1 MIYAMKKQLVISLTS
16 ISLLMTACMDLN
28 EGMNEGVSS
37 TIPVN
42 VDGGIHQTQTRATV
56 DGFVHGDAVGIYV
69 VNYLEDNETAGTL
82 QDSGNQA
89 DYVRYTYSESE
100 HKWNPAKKVYYK
112 DEQTHADIYGYY
124 PYMRP
129 DKVDGYVFEVQ
140 KDQSAPAQGDELNG
154 YEASDFLWGKAEN
167 VAPTSSKVRINYTHR
182 MACAN
187 VVLEEGTG
195 FVSGE
200 FGALDKSVL
209 VMNTTRKAGIDFST
223 GSVTAIG
230 CAAADGI
237 VMMPC
242 SDGFRSIVVPQ
253 KIEAFKT
260 LFAITIGGQTYNFKK
275 DEELEYPAR
284 QISRFTITVNKKS
297 ETGEYEF
304 VLSGS
309 QILAWTE
316 DSETHKGEARQYYV
330 VNMSEPGS
338 LGACLKAAK
347 MNPNKIRNIK
357 LVGKIDARDFFF
369 MRDSMAVLQAVNLK
383 ETRIESVVYKDKGVF
398 SSSIQY
404 AENEIPDNAF
414 SENGTLVSFS
424 FPEYITRIG
433 SNAFYKNALLSGA
446 LVIQDAVKII
456 GKSAFSQC
464 SNLTSLTL
472 PLALEKIEAGAF
484 SGCSSIGGTLS
495 LPNALKEIGSSAFG
509 GCRSM
514 TGCLN
519 FSENLEVLGGG
530 AFSGCS
536 GFSGNLKIPET
547 IKVLYGGTFYGC
559 SGFRGQL
566 IMHDDLML
574 EGESIFENCC
584 FTGELKLPI
593 SLKKIY
599 NRTFCGC
606 LFSSIV
612 EFPETLI
619 EIEDNAF
626 WKCKRL
632 SGVLKI
638 PDSVVSIG
646 AGAFRQCQDIEGIEL
661 PANLGVLKKWVFQ
674 DCLSLNSIVCRAIE
688 PPAIVDMALDGVPKD
703 NCTVEVPEQSV
714 NRYQSDKSWGEF
726 KRISANRDFSISRRI
741 VRALNASCS
750 KTFTIMAL
758 AGNSWSVESKP
769 DWVDVTPSSGTG
781 KTEVVLTVNELAKGS
796 RKRTG
801 EVVFLLDG
809 KDYRAKTMVEQ
820 YNYRYGDGDVV
831 TLQTATV
838 GKGVNVVLMGDCY
851 DAADISSGSYLKD
864 IKEAYGYLFD
874 VEPYKTYKDYFNVYA
889 VFGLS
894 DDSGVGTANVI
905 REAKFGSQ
913 YQIAEGVAP
922 DEKICF
928 EYACK
933 TPIDNDVA
941 HTLIVLIP
949 NTTDY
954 GGATYMWGDGS
965 AIALCPKSS
974 DAYPYDFRGIVQH
987 EACGHG
993 FGKLADEYIYSN
1005 AFISSCSCP
1014 HKHVSGFMNFK
1025 KLGWY
1030 KNLSLSGNMK
1040 EVDWSHFIFDPKYS
1054 NIVDVYE
1061 GGFFHTR
1068 GIYRSEPNSCM
1079 NNNIPYFSAISRQAI
1094 VERIKEYA
1102 GETFSLDEFYEK
1114 DVLTMTGSTGT
1125 TKSSPVA
1132 FPQYPV
1138 RGGRQ
1143 QAPKYMGHSPQF

>member
-1 MIYAMKKQLVISLTS
+1 MIYAMKKQFVISLTS

-69 VNYLEDNETAGTL
+69 VNYLEDNETVGTL

-129 DKVDGYVFEVQ
+129 DKVEGYVFEVQ
-140 KDQSAPAQGDELNG
+140 KDQSAPAQGDELSG

-200 FGALDKSVL
+200 FGLLDKSVL

-230 CAAADGI
+230 GAAADGI

-242 SDGFRSIVVPQ
+242 SDGFRAIVVPQ
-253 KIEAFKT
+253 KIEAFKP

-275 DEELEYPAR
+275 DEVLEYPAR

-304 VLSGS
+304 VLSDS
-309 QILAWTE
+309 QILAWAE

-338 LGACLKAAK
+338 LGAYLKAAK
-347 MNPNKIRNIK
+347 KNPNKIRNIK

-369 MRDSMAVLQAVNLK
+369 MRDSMEVLQAVNLK
-383 ETRIESVVYKDKGVF
+383 ETRIEGVECIVKYTGLVQF
-398 SSSIQY
+398 
-404 AENEIPDNAF
+404 AENEIPDRAF
-414 SENGTLVSFS
+414 AGKVTLVNFS
-424 FPEYITRIG
+424 YPEYVTRVG
-433 SNAFYKNALLSGA
+433 SHAFYGNRLLSGP
-446 LVIQDAVKII
+446 LIIPDCVKVIADNVFY
-456 GKSAFSQC
+456 GC
-464 SNLTSLTL
+464 NNLTSMTL
-472 PLALEKIEAGAF
+472 PLALEKIGERAF
-484 SGCSSIGGTLS
+484 MGCSSICGTLL
-495 LPNALKEIGSSAFG
+495 LPSSLKEIGKEAFDA
-509 GCRSM
+509 CSSM
-514 TGCLN
+514 TGNLN
-519 FSENLEVLGGG
+519 LPESLEVLGWR
-530 AFSGCS
+530 AFNCCS
-536 GFSGNLKIPET
+536 GFTGSLKIPEKL
-547 IKVLYGGTFYGC
+547 KVLYGQTFYRC

-566 IMHDDLML
+566 IMHDDLTL
-574 EGESIFENCC
+574 AGESIFAGCC
-584 FTGELKLPI
+584 FTGELKLPNT
-593 SLKKIY
+593 L
-599 NRTFCGC
+599 RTIPSATFQEC
-606 LFSSIV
+606 LFSSIAD
-612 EFPETLI
+612 FPETLT
-619 EIEDNAF
+619 EIGGGAF
-626 WKCKRL
+626 YDCWRL
-632 SGVLKI
+632 SGVLKF

-646 AGAFRQCQDIEGIEL
+646 SGAFNGCRSLEGIEL
-661 PANLGVLKKWVFQ
+661 PASISILKGVFGG
-674 DCLSLNSIVCRAIE
+674 CSYINSIVCKSIE
-688 PPAIVDMALDGVPKD
+688 PPTVLNGTFNGVPKD
-703 NCTVEVPEQSV
+703 NFTVEVPEQSV
-714 NRYQSDKSWGEF
+714 NKYQSDKSWGEF
-726 KRISANRDFSISRRI
+726 KRISANRDFSISRRR
-741 VRALNASCS
+741 VRTLNAGCS
-750 KTFTIMAL
+750 KTFIVRAL

-769 DWVDVTPSSGTG
+769 DWVDVSPSSGTG
-781 KTEVVLTVNELAKGS
+781 KAEIVLTVNELAQGS
-796 RKRTG
+796 QTRTG

-809 KDYRAKTMVEQ
+809 KDYRVKTTVEQ
-820 YNYRYGDGDVV
+820 YNYQYGDGEVV

-838 GKGVNVVLMGDCY
+838 SKGVNVVLMGDCY

-864 IKEAYGYLFD
+864 IEEAYGYLFD

-905 REAKFGSQ
+905 REAKFGCQ

-933 TPIDNDVA
+933 TPIDDVA

-949 NTTDY
+949 NTTEY
-954 GGATYMWGDGS
+954 GGITYMWGDGS

-1005 AFISSCSCP
+1005 AFISSCHCP
-1014 HKHVSGFMNFK
+1014 HKHVNEFMQFK
-1025 KLGWY
+1025 NLGWY
-1030 KNLSLSGNMK
+1030 RNLSLSGNMK
-1040 EVDWSHFIFDPKYS
+1040 EVDWSHLIFNPKYS

-1068 GIYRSEPNSCM
+1068 GVFRSEPNSCM

-1125 TKSSPVA
+1125 TKSSSVV

-1138 RGGRQ
+1138 
-1143 QAPKYMGHSPQF
+1143 

>member
-1 MIYAMKKQLVISLTS
+1 MKKQLVISLTG
-16 ISLLMTACMDLN
+16 ISLLLTACMDLN
-28 EGMNEGVSS
+28 EGVNGGGGSA
-37 TIPVN
+37 IPVN
-42 VDGGIHQTQTRATV
+42 VDGGIRQTQTRATV
-56 DGFVHGDAVGIYV
+56 DGFVDGDAVGIYV
-69 VNYLEDNETAGTL
+69 VNYLEDNEAAGTL

-100 HKWNPAKKVYYK
+100 HKWNPSKKVYYK

-129 DKVDGYVFEVQ
+129 DKVSGYVFEVQ
-140 KDQSAPAQGDELNG
+140 KDQSAPAQGGGLNG

-167 VAPTSSKVRINYTHR
+167 VAPTANKVRISYSHR

-187 VVLEEGTG
+187 VVLEEGSG

-200 FGALDKSVL
+200 FGLLDKSVL
-209 VMNTTRKAGIDFST
+209 VMNTTRKAGVDFST
-223 GSVTAIG
+223 GSVTALG
-230 CAAADGI
+230 EAAADGI

-242 SDGFRSIVVPQ
+242 SDGFRAIVVPQ
-253 KIEAFKT
+253 KIEAFRP
-260 LFAITIGGQTYNFKK
+260 LFAITVGGQTYNFKK
-275 DEELEYPAR
+275 DEEFEYPAR

-304 VLSGS
+304 VLSDS
-309 QILAWTE
+309 QIVAWTE

-347 MNPNKIRNIK
+347 KNPNKIRNIK

-369 MRDSMAVLQAVNLK
+369 MRDSMEVLQAVNLK
-383 ETRIESVVYKDKGVF
+383 ETKIEGVKIR
-398 SSSIQY
+398 SSQY
-404 AENEIPDNAF
+404 LENEIPDGAF
-414 SENGTLVSFS
+414 GSKKTLVNFS

-433 SNAFYKNALLSGA
+433 HMAFSEDALLSGA
-446 LVIQDAVKII
+446 LIIPDDVKII
-456 GKSAFSQC
+456 GSAAFSQC
-464 SNLTSLTL
+464 SNLSSLTL
-472 PLALEKIEAGAF
+472 PLALEEIGNSAF
-484 SGCSSIGGTLS
+484 YLCASISGGLS
-495 LPNALKEIGSSAFG
+495 LPNSLKMIGEKAFDD
-509 GCRSM
+509 CHSI
-514 TGCLN
+514 TGSLVLPE
-519 FSENLEVLGGG
+519 SLEVLGRG
-530 AFSGCS
+530 AFASCS
-536 GFSGNLKIPET
+536 GFSGDLRIPEKL
-547 IKVLYGGTFYGC
+547 KVLYEETFLRC

-566 IMHDDLML
+566 IMHDDLRL
-574 EGESIFENCC
+574 DGSNVFYGCK
-584 FTGELKLPI
+584 FTGELKLP
-593 SLKKIY
+593 
-599 NRTFCGC
+599 RTLRTIPRDSFNGC
-606 LFSSIV
+606 LFSSIA
-612 EFPETLI
+612 EFPETLT
-619 EIEDNAF
+619 EIGDNAF
-626 WKCKRL
+626 GDCWRL
-632 SGVLKI
+632 SGILKF

-646 AGAFRQCQDIEGIEL
+646 KRAFYRCRTLEGIEL
-661 PANLGVLKKWVFQ
+661 PAELGILKDDAFGGCSYISSIK
-674 DCLSLNSIVCRAIE
+674 CLAIE
-688 PPAIVDMALDGVPKD
+688 PPSVLSGAFNGVPKD
-703 NCTVEVPEQSV
+703 NFTVEVPEPSV

-726 KRISANRDFSISRRI
+726 KRISAYRDFSISRRI
-741 VRALNASCS
+741 VRTLNASCS
-750 KTFTIMAL
+750 KTFTVRAL

-769 DWVDVTPSSGTG
+769 DWVDVSPSSGTG
-781 KTEVVLTVNELAKGS
+781 KTEVVLTVNELSQGS
-796 RKRTG
+796 QTRTG

-809 KDYRAKTMVEQ
+809 KDYRVKTTVEQ
-820 YNYRYGDGDVV
+820 YNYQYGDGDVV

-889 VFGLS
+889 VLGLS

-913 YQIAEGVAP
+913 YQIAEGLAP
-922 DEKICF
+922 DDKTCF

-933 TPIDNDVA
+933 APIDNDVSR
-941 HTLIVLIP
+941 TLIVLIP
-949 NTTDY
+949 NTTEY
-954 GGATYMWGDGS
+954 GGMTYMWGDGS

-974 DAYPYDFRGIVQH
+974 DAYPYDFRGVVQH

-1005 AFISSCSCP
+1005 AFISSCSCS
-1014 HKHVSGFMNFK
+1014 HKHVNEFVKFK
-1025 KLGWY
+1025 NLGWY
-1030 KNLSLSGNMK
+1030 RNLSLSGNMK
-1040 EVDWSHFIFDPKYS
+1040 EVDWSHLIFNPKYS

-1068 GIYRSEPNSCM
+1068 GVYRSEPNSCM

-1125 TKSSPVA
+1125 TKSSSVA
-1132 FPQYPV
+1132 FPEFPLW
-1138 RGGRQ
+1138 GGQ
-1143 QAPKYMGHSPQF
+1143 QREPKYMGYSPEF

>member
-56 DGFVHGDAVGIYV
+56 DGFVHGDVVGIYV

-100 HKWNPAKKVYYK
+100 HKWNPSKKVYYK

-129 DKVDGYVFEVQ
+129 DKVEGYVFEVQ
-140 KDQSAPAQGDELNG
+140 KDQSAPAQGDELSG

-200 FGALDKSVL
+200 FGLLDKSVL

-230 CAAADGI
+230 GAAADGI

-242 SDGFRSIVVPQ
+242 SDGFRAIVVPQ
-253 KIEAFKT
+253 KIEAFKP

-275 DEELEYPAR
+275 DEVLEYPAR

-304 VLSGS
+304 VLSDS

-316 DSETHKGEARQYYV
+316 DSETHKGDARQYYV

-338 LGACLKAAK
+338 LGAYLKAAK

-383 ETRIESVVYKDKGVF
+383 ETRIDGVK
-398 SSSIQY
+398 IKTNQY
-404 AENEIPDNAF
+404 LENEIPDDAF
-414 SENGTLVSFS
+414 YRKKTLVSFS
-424 FPEYITRIG
+424 FPEHITRIG
-433 SNAFYKNALLSGA
+433 SEAFAENGLLSGA
-446 LVIQDAVKII
+446 LIIPDDVKII
-456 GKSAFSQC
+456 GSSAFSQC
-464 SNLTSLTL
+464 SNLASLTL
-472 PLALEKIEAGAF
+472 PLALEEIGECAF
-484 SGCSSIGGTLS
+484 YLCTSISGGLL
-495 LPNALKEIGSSAFG
+495 LPNSLKVIGKSAYDY
-509 GCRSM
+509 CHSI
-514 TGCLN
+514 TGSLVLP
-519 FSENLEVLGGG
+519 ENLEVLGAL
-530 AFSGCS
+530 AFSSCS
-536 GFSGNLKIPET
+536 GFSGDLRIPEKL
-547 IKVLYGGTFYGC
+547 KVLYEGAFLNC

-566 IMHDDLML
+566 KMHDDLRL
-574 EGESIFENCC
+574 EGPRIFSGCK
-584 FTGELKLPI
+584 FTGELKLP
-593 SLKKIY
+593 
-599 NRTFCGC
+599 RTLRTIPADAFNGC
-606 LFSSIV
+606 LFSSIF
-612 EFPETLI
+612 EFPETLA
-619 EIEDNAF
+619 EIGDNAF
-626 WKCKRL
+626 WNCWRL
-632 SGVLKI
+632 SGILKF
-638 PDSVVSIG
+638 PDSVVSVG
-646 AGAFRQCQDIEGIEL
+646 KRAFQGCRTLEGIEL
-661 PANLGVLKKWVFQ
+661 PAELGVLKDNVFNG
-674 DCLSLNSIVCRAIE
+674 CSYISSIKCMAIE
-688 PPAIVDMALDGVPKD
+688 PPSVLSGAFSGVPK
-703 NCTVEVPEQSV
+703 NNFTIEVPEQSV

-726 KRISANRDFSISRRI
+726 KRISANRNFSISRRI
-741 VRALNASCS
+741 VRTLNAGCS
-750 KTFTIMAL
+750 KTFTVRAL

-769 DWVDVTPSSGTG
+769 DWVEVSPSSGTG
-781 KTEVVLTVNELAKGS
+781 KVEVKLTVSELAKGS
-796 RKRTG
+796 QKRAG

-809 KDYRAKTMVEQ
+809 KDYRAKTTVEQ
-820 YNYRYGDGDVV
+820 YNYQYGDGDVV

-838 GKGVNVVLMGDCY
+838 GKGVNVVLVGDCY
-851 DAADISSGSYLKD
+851 DAADISSGIYLKD

-874 VEPYKTYKDYFNVYA
+874 VEPYKTYKDYFNAYA

-894 DDSGVGTANVI
+894 DDSGIGTTNVI

-913 YQIAEGVAP
+913 YQIAEGLAP
-922 DEKICF
+922 DEKTCF

-933 TPIDNDVA
+933 APIDNDIS

-949 NTTDY
+949 NTTEY
-954 GGATYMWGDGS
+954 GGITYLWGDGS

-993 FGKLADEYIYSN
+993 FGKLADEYIHTN
-1005 AFISSCSCP
+1005 AFINSCGCSD
-1014 HKHVSGFMNFK
+1014 KHVSEFMAFK
-1025 KLGWY
+1025 NLGWY
-1030 KNLSLSGNMK
+1030 RNLSLSGNMK
-1040 EVDWSHFIFDPKYS
+1040 DVDWSHFIFDPKYS

-1061 GGFFHTR
+1061 GGFYHTR
-1068 GIYRSEPNSCM
+1068 GVYRSEPNSCM

-1114 DVLTMTGSTGT
+1114 DVLTMTGSST
-1125 TKSSPVA
+1125 TKSSSVV

-1143 QAPKYMGHSPQF
+1143 HAPKYMGHSPQF

>member
-1 MIYAMKKQLVISLTS
+1 MKKQLVISLTG
-16 ISLLMTACMDLN
+16 ISLLLTACMDLN
-28 EGMNEGVSS
+28 EGVNGGGGSA
-37 TIPVN
+37 IPVN
-42 VDGGIHQTQTRATV
+42 VDGGIRQTQTRATV
-56 DGFVHGDAVGIYV
+56 DGFVDGDAVGIYV
-69 VNYLEDNETAGTL
+69 VNYLEDNEAAGTL

-100 HKWNPAKKVYYK
+100 HKWNPSKKVYYK

-129 DKVDGYVFEVQ
+129 DKVSGYVFEVQ
-140 KDQSAPAQGDELNG
+140 KDQSAPAQGGGLNG

-167 VAPTSSKVRINYTHR
+167 VAPTANKVRISYSHR

-187 VVLEEGTG
+187 VVLEEGSG

-200 FGALDKSVL
+200 FGLLDKSVL
-209 VMNTTRKAGIDFST
+209 VMNTTRKAGVDFST
-223 GSVTAIG
+223 GSVTALG
-230 CAAADGI
+230 EAAADGI

-242 SDGFRSIVVPQ
+242 SDGFRAIVVPQ
-253 KIEAFKT
+253 KIEAFRP
-260 LFAITIGGQTYNFKK
+260 LFAITVGGQTYNFKK
-275 DEELEYPAR
+275 DEEFEYPAR

-304 VLSGS
+304 VLSDS
-309 QILAWTE
+309 QIVAWTE

-347 MNPNKIRNIK
+347 KNPNKIRNIK

-369 MRDSMAVLQAVNLK
+369 MRDSMEVLQAVNLK
-383 ETRIESVVYKDKGVF
+383 ETRIESVVYKDKGV
-398 SSSIQY
+398 SSHSIQY
-404 AENEIPDNAF
+404 AENEIPDKAF
-414 SENGTLVSFS
+414 SEKGTLVNFS

-433 SNAFYKNALLSGA
+433 SSAFYKNVLLSGA
-446 LVIQDAVKII
+446 LVIPDEVKTIDK
-456 GKSAFSQC
+456 GAFSGC

-472 PLALEKIEAGAF
+472 PLTLEKIGESAF
-484 SGCSSIGGTLS
+484 GHCSSICELS
-495 LPNALKEIGSSAFG
+495 LPNTLKEIGSYAFTF
-509 GCRSM
+509 CDSL
-514 TGCLN
+514 T
-519 FSENLEVLGGG
+519 
-530 AFSGCS
+530 
-536 GFSGNLKIPET
+536 GNLDLPESLELLGSMAFYSCRFTGDLRIPEKL
-547 IKVLYGGTFYGC
+547 KVLYYATFWGC
-559 SGFRGQL
+559 GFRGQL
-566 IMHDDLML
+566 IMHDNLVLD
-574 EGESIFENCC
+574 GDSIFRNCR
-584 FTGELKLPI
+584 FTGELKLPGT
-593 SLKKIY
+593 L
-599 NRTFCGC
+599 RTIPKETFYGC
-606 LFSSIV
+606 LFSGITG
-612 EFPETLI
+612 FPETLT
-619 EIEDNAF
+619 EIGEYAF
-626 WKCKRL
+626 YNCSRL
-632 SGVLKI
+632 AGVLKF

-646 AGAFRQCQDIEGIEL
+646 GHAFQGCKTLEGIEL
-661 PANLGVLKKWVFQ
+661 PPDLGVVKEYTFGS
-674 DCLSLNSIVCRAIE
+674 CPYINSIVCRAIE
-688 PPAIVDMALDGVPKD
+688 PPSVLYGAFNSVPKD
-703 NCTVEVPEQSV
+703 NFTVEVPEQSV
-714 NRYQSDKSWGEF
+714 NRYQSDKSWSEF
-726 KRISANRDFSISRRI
+726 KRISAYRDFSISRRT
-741 VRALNASCS
+741 VRTLNSGCS
-750 KTFTIMAL
+750 KTFTVRAL

-809 KDYRAKTMVEQ
+809 KDYRVKTTVEQ
-820 YNYRYGDGDVV
+820 YNYQYGDGDVV

-913 YQIAEGVAP
+913 YQIAEGLAP
-922 DEKICF
+922 DDKTCF

-933 TPIDNDVA
+933 APIDNDVS

-949 NTTDY
+949 NTTEY
-954 GGATYMWGDGS
+954 GGITYMWGDGS
-965 AIALCPKSS
+965 AIALCPKIS
-974 DAYPYDFRGIVQH
+974 DAYPYDFRGVVQH
-987 EACGHG
+987 EAGGHG

-1030 KNLSLSGNMK
+1030 RNLSLSGNMK
-1040 EVDWSHFIFDPKYS
+1040 EVDWSHLIFNPKYS

-1068 GIYRSEPNSCM
+1068 GVFRSEPNSCM

-1114 DVLTMTGSTGT
+1114 DVLTMTGSTGA

-1132 FPQYPV
+1132 FPKFPLW
-1138 RGGRQ
+1138 GGQ
-1143 QAPKYMGHSPQF
+1143 QREPKYMGYSPEF